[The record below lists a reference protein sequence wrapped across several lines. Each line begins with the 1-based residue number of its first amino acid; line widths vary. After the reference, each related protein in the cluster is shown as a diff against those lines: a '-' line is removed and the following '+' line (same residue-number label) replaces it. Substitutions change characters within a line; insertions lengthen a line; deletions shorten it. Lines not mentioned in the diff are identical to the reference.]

1 MMERTTIL
9 KIAGAILIAA
19 SALSCAKTPQTK
31 GSDPVFMDGNRLV
44 FSVSAN
50 GFSTRS
56 HFEDGAP
63 DAEGTTAKLVWD
75 DTDTIGVIAV
85 PYDREKG
92 DYRFDLAAD
101 NAHVSLAAFVR
112 SDGSGNALFASIEEN
127 VTWWAS
133 EGYTDDDC
141 LYGLFAYYPANGK
154 HPFKVYAEN
163 LNIEDYRIESVYAPS
178 FNLPCEQD
186 GKSFNRYQILTD
198 KTHFPTLD
206 IDESDLFSVAT
217 LKNAGTSENALSFT
231 NFRPLTTLL
240 RFRIKKTENCPYSQ
254 IDAIRITIKAQEED
268 NAWFEIYQDGFY
280 RGSVEQYYFGYF
292 MPYFGISG
300 QGVNALA
307 FSNGLQNVLLDL
319 TREEVPEK
327 EEEYKDMMNTSLI
340 SINPDSE
347 VAYVLGS
354 LNVKGLSTNN
364 FVSATFAE
372 PVQVT
377 TEPSSDWYYLVTY
390 PTFLNFLATMDDE
403 EDRQRVVENV
413 VFEAFSEG
421 HSVMYDE
428 KAIPVKELKAG
439 HRYNF
444 TITLGEGVSFD
455 TDNAGS
461 YEVTPIELN

>member
-1 MMERTTIL
+1 M
-9 KIAGAILIAA
+9 IAI
-19 SALSCAKTPQTK
+19 SALSCSKAPQTK
-31 GSDPVFMDGNRLV
+31 GSDPVYMDGNRLF

-63 DAEGTTAKLVWD
+63 DAEGTTARLVWD
-75 DTDTIGVIAV
+75 ETDTIGVIAV
-85 PYDREKG
+85 PYDRERE

-101 NAHVSLAAFVR
+101 NAHVSLAAFVKN
-112 SDGSGNALFASIEEN
+112 DLSGNALFASIEEN

-154 HPFKVYAEN
+154 HPFKLFAEN
-163 LNIEDYRIESVYAPS
+163 LNIEDYRIEGVYAPS
-178 FNLPCEQD
+178 FKLPSEQD
-186 GKSFNRYQILTD
+186 GKSYNKYQILTD

-217 LKNAGTSENALSFT
+217 LKNGSSSENALSFT

-240 RFRIKKTENCPYSQ
+240 RFKIKKTEESTCSQ
-254 IDAIRITIKAQEED
+254 IDAIRITIRSQEE
-268 NAWFEIYQDGFY
+268 ATAYFGIYQDDIW
-280 RGSVEQYYFGYF
+280 RGHLEQYYFGYF

-300 QGVNALA
+300 DGVNALG
-307 FSNGLQNVLLDL
+307 FSNGLQNVLLDII
-319 TREEVPEK
+319 REEIPEK
-327 EEEYKDMMNTSLI
+327 ENEYKDMMNSALI
-340 SINPDSE
+340 SINPTSDIISS
-347 VAYVLGS
+347 LGS
-354 LNVKGLSTNN
+354 FNVRGLKTNQY
-364 FVSATFAE
+364 VTATFEE
-372 PVQVT
+372 PVQVS

-390 PTFLNFLATMDDE
+390 PTFLNFLSTMDE
-403 EDRQRVVENV
+403 EEESQRVVEHV

-421 HSVMYDE
+421 HSVLYAE
-428 KAIPVKELKAG
+428 KTIPVKELKAG

-455 TDNAGS
+455 SDAGS
-461 YEVTPIELN
+461 YEVTPIEFN